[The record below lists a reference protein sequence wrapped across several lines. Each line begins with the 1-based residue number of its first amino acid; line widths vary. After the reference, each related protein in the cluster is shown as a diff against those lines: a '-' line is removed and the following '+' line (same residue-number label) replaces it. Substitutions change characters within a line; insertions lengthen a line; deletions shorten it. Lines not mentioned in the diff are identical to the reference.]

1 MSMKCPTT
9 VNLLV
14 LGWFGIVSLNF
25 TGSATGRQV
34 FQSLDRVEPKF
45 AAQLGDVTTAIAKCA
60 STDTDKCP
68 VVEKCDCQSPDLPNP
83 NFKSIASEHAN
94 YSATTADQMWAS
106 QQTSAGELDAIRDAA
121 ELSMETVAESCSLA
135 DTTKNYCRHTARLL
149 TITLRSA
156 DTGAS
161 ANSDSIRQSIEAAL
175 LLVAETTS
183 AQAEVKIAQLK
194 AEHAVRIAALQF
206 SSQQRFGQAA
216 ATYHQPTTISL
227 QQYLN
232 PMLAKVTNSEARL
245 ASIANQQAMF
255 QENLD
260 QLQEKFD
267 RASAIP
273 PQVIANPM
281 FREPIP
287 NATSPKL
294 LTPLRESA
302 VSAQPDIE
310 QDLQQQIGRLQLRLQ
325 EVRQQAARSARQ
337 LEPLYS
343 SDKPLFPLFQR

>member
-14 LGWFGIVSLNF
+14 LGCFGIVSLHF

-45 AAQLGDVTTAIAKCA
+45 AAQLGDATTAIAKGA

-68 VVEKCDCQSPDLPNP
+68 VVEKCDCQSPDLQSH
-83 NFKSIASEHAN
+83 NFKSLASEHAR
-94 YSATTADQMWAS
+94 YTATTADQMWAS

-121 ELSMETVAESCSLA
+121 GLSMDTVAETCSLA
-135 DTTKNYCRHTARLL
+135 DTTKNYCRLTARLL

-161 ANSDSIRQSIEAAL
+161 ANSDSIQQAIEAAL

-194 AEHAVRIAALQF
+194 AEHVCQIAALRRT
-206 SSQQRFGQAA
+206 S
-216 ATYHQPTTISL
+216 QPTLVQSSITNQPVTTSL
-227 QQYLN
+227 QQYLS
-232 PMLAKVTNSEARL
+232 PLLAKLTQTEIRL
-245 ASIANQQAMF
+245 ASIVKQQSDFQQNLNQMQAK
-255 QENLD
+255 LY
-260 QLQEKFD
+260 
-267 RASAIP
+267 RRYSIS
-273 PQVIANPM
+273 PQVVANPM
-281 FREPIP
+281 FREPVP
-287 NATSPKL
+287 TSTSPTV

-302 VSAQPDIE
+302 VSAQHDIE
-310 QDLQQQIGRLQLRLQ
+310 QDLQQQIARLQLRLQ

-337 LEPLYS
+337 LEPMYS

>member
-14 LGWFGIVSLNF
+14 LGCFGIVSLHF
-25 TGSATGRQV
+25 TGSANGRQV

-45 AAQLGDVTTAIAKCA
+45 AAQLGDATTAVAKFS

-68 VVEKCDCQSPDLPNP
+68 VVEKCDCQSPDLPSHK
-83 NFKSIASEHAN
+83 FKSLASEHAK

-121 ELSMETVAESCSLA
+121 GLSMETVAETCSLA

-161 ANSDSIRQSIEAAL
+161 ANSDSIQQAIEAAL

-183 AQAEVKIAQLK
+183 AQAEVKIAQLE
-194 AEHAVRIAALQF
+194 AEHAGRIAALQF
-206 SSQQRFGQAA
+206 SSQQRSDQSAV
-216 ATYHQPTTISL
+216 TNHQSSPITL
-227 QQYLN
+227 QQYLT
-232 PMLAKVTNSEARL
+232 PMLAKVTNSEAQL

-255 QENLD
+255 QENLN

-267 RASAIP
+267 RANAIP

-281 FREPIP
+281 FREPTP
-287 NATSPKL
+287 TSPTV

-310 QDLQQQIGRLQLRLQ
+310 PSLQQQIARLQLQLQ
-325 EVRQQAARSARQ
+325 EVRQQDARSARQ